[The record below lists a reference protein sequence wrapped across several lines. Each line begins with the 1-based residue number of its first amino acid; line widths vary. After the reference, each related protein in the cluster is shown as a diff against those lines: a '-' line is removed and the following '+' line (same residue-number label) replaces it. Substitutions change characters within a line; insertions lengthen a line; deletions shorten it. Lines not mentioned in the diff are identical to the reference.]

1 MIKYILKQA
10 SKGMTLV
17 ELSASIVVMS
27 VIAFGMT
34 SGAQAVMLHYQTDTV
49 RTDIR
54 HYGNSI
60 IREITRELNLAQK
73 IEIDGHNGF
82 SRLKL
87 YDTFTDISPELYI
100 SCHKNNGIEFDSDIP
115 LNGVLKF
122 PSEGAFR
129 GNDERTVY
137 VKDFLVEYEKDTRPT
152 LSLFKSSYVHLTL
165 TIAMEMDVNP
175 GERDIEEEHTFH
187 RTVFLGTSYI
197 QTKVTDSMSE
207 DDEV

>member
-1 MIKYILKQA
+1 M
-10 SKGMTLV
+10 
-17 ELSASIVVMS
+17 
-27 VIAFGMT
+27 
-34 SGAQAVMLHYQTDTV
+34 
-49 RTDIR
+49 
-54 HYGNSI
+54 
-60 IREITRELNLAQK
+60 
-73 IEIDGHNGF
+73 
-82 SRLKL
+82 
-87 YDTFTDISPELYI
+87 
-100 SCHKNNGIEFDSDIP
+100 
-115 LNGVLKF
+115 KF